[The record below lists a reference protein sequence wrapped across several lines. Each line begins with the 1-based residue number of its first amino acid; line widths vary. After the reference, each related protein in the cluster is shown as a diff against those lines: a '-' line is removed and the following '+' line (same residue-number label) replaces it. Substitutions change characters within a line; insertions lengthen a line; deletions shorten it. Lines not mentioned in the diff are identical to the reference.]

1 MKDVPKIVIAL
12 DWFELRSQRG
22 DIYKLSKHV
31 KSLFLSSHR
40 PSWHITHPQLQF
52 KCPTK
57 SIPIWRFKCPTKSF
71 QIIKSNFPNLRVP
84 QNISQFFHF
93 RFWNWTF
100 WILLFPAPFS
110 IGHKLIPYLFARSPI
125 TTPHHISPITTLL
138 SAGLH
143 TRTDCVKQSQ
153 FEGLNVPQ
161 NPFWLTNQIR
171 TYCVR
176 LFSKKIIPEI
186 LANTE

>member
-12 DWFELRSQRG
+12 DWFELRSQRR

-57 SIPIWRFKCPTKSF
+57 SIPIWRFKCPKKSF

-84 QNISQFFHF
+84 QNISQFFTLDFEIERFKFYFFLPLFQLVTNWFHIFLLDLPSPHHTTFLLSPHF
-93 RFWNWTF
+93 FRPAFT
-100 WILLFPAPFS
+100 PAPIVWNNPNLKVWMS
-110 IGHKLIPYLFARSPI
+110 HKILF
-125 TTPHHISPITTLL
+125 
-138 SAGLH
+138 
-143 TRTDCVKQSQ
+143 D
-153 FEGLNVPQ
+153 
-161 NPFWLTNQIR
+161 
-171 TYCVR
+171 
-176 LFSKKIIPEI
+176 
-186 LANTE
+186 